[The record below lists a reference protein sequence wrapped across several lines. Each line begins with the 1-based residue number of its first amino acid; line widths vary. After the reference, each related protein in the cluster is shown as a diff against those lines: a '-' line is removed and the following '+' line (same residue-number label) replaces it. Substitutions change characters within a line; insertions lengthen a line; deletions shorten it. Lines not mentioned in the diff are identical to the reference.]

1 MKTSKSKI
9 NTKQS
14 KGFVLTAEL
23 ILLVTILILGSV
35 IGMVSMRDSLNAEM
49 DDVSEAIG
57 ALDQGYEFDGIV
69 NDQATATIAGSTWDD
84 AIDTLAGDGVGFAFT
99 AAGATEATVNG
110 GAYVGVDAGDSG
122 TVTTGGAN

>member
-1 MKTSKSKI
+1 MKTSKI

-84 AIDTLAGDGVGFAFT
+84 AIDALAGDGVGFAFT
-99 AAGATEATVNG
+99 AAGANEATVNG
-110 GAYVGVDAGDSG
+110 GAYAGAVDAGDSG
-122 TVTTGGAN
+122 TVTGAE

>member
-84 AIDTLAGDGVGFAFT
+84 AIDTLAGGLRW
-99 AAGATEATVNG
+99 
-110 GAYVGVDAGDSG
+110 S
-122 TVTTGGAN
+122 

>member
-69 NDQATATIAGSTWDD
+69 NDQSTATIAGSTWDD

-99 AAGATEATVNG
+99 AAGANEATVNG
-110 GAYVGVDAGDSG
+110 GAYAGAVDAGDSG
-122 TVTTGGAN
+122 TVTAAN

>member
-84 AIDTLAGDGVGFAFT
+84 ATDTLAGDGVGFAFT
-99 AAGATEATVNG
+99 AAGANEATVNG
-110 GAYVGVDAGDSG
+110 GAYAGAVDAGDSG
-122 TVTTGGAN
+122 TVTGAE